1 MPYIEKHS
9 LDQIQSELG
18 GWLAAPGSEG
28 WLVMYCCCW
37 PSRPFSPFVS
47 CPTATHRSWSPQ
59 SSSEMSLFTS
69 FLNWTH
75 RSVFQ
80 WVSSDFV
87 QLLLCLLESQK
98 EHLFKHD
105 GQMVSDFHSA
115 WLYGPDQSHQTSS
128 AMISPKGPNL
138 TFAVG
143 FCLRSFNSIPLHGS
157 FSLIT
162 EVVYG
167 WKGSK
172 NINISE

>member
-1 MPYIEKHS
+1 MKDMPYIEKHS

-59 SSSEMSLFTS
+59 SSSEISLFTS

-80 WVSSDFV
+80 WVSTDSAVILSSLSFHTHAGSNFYSACWNPRRSICSNTMDRWYQIFTQPDFTVLIKVTKPLLQWYRPKV
-87 QLLLCLLESQK
+87 Q
-98 EHLFKHD
+98 
-105 GQMVSDFHSA
+105 
-115 WLYGPDQSHQTSS
+115 
-128 AMISPKGPNL
+128 I
-138 TFAVG
+138 
-143 FCLRSFNSIPLHGS
+143 
-157 FSLIT
+157 
-162 EVVYG
+162 
-167 WKGSK
+167 
-172 NINISE
+172 